1 MKTQSRKSSDT
12 AEEEP
17 IYIYAYRKR
26 KLSSS
31 GKKVMPSSK
40 AERNKNLISQK
51 EERGNEQILVWV

>member
-40 AERNKNLISQK
+40 A
-51 EERGNEQILVWV
+51 